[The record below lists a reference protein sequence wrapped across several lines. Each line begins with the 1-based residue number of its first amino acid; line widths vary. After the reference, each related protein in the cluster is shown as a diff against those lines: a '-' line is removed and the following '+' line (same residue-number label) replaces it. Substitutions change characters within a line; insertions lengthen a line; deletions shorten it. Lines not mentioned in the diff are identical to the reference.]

1 MQGSRYNDAIPAESG
16 FQNFKKRLNEELLV
30 DWGLT
35 LEDCAEDAFLIKFY
49 RQGESPAYVAEYLG
63 LRCA

>member
-1 MQGSRYNDAIPAESG
+1 MQDSHCNDAIPAESG

-30 DWGLT
+30 DWGLA

-49 RQGESPAYVAEYLG
+49 RQGESPEYVAEYLR